1 MAVQVQFEGDKGV
14 PEVDVDVYVNA
25 ASITPLEASNWG
37 GVAGSIYRALAS
49 DPLSKKILEND
60 WNIRGKKIKAGK
72 AEVVKDEGG
81 QPVKLQWPDTQAYLI
96 HAGAPINNRADDEPK
111 RAAQLK
117 SAYFGILLEASK
129 LQTTHRPIRV
139 AIPPLGIGIY
149 GNSPELSA
157 DAAYEALREFD
168 AKYPDK
174 HIAVSFPIFNTKDN
188 SKDSQFKKALE
199 SKFGIEAEE
208 SPVPPRSKKPL
219 IQSYKNKK
227 EEAHKEKEEVI
238 LKGSKG
244 NIKELYDQLNTKKN
258 KKAFHITKLSLKGPA
273 ENPSKV
279 HLEMKTREGNHTA
292 YVQDTQNGLS
302 YSLGKVIPQSETSK
316 AVNNI
321 CYLAAH
327 SAPPGTVFDLSKTPD
342 DKLVQVYETLV
353 EALKNKKD
361 QNITIKVDPERLKAL
376 QAEKS
381 LDTLF
386 TVQEKRKLK

>member
-1 MAVQVQFEGDKGV
+1 MGVQVQFEGDKGV
-14 PEVDVDVYVNA
+14 PDIDVDVYVNA

-60 WNIRGKKIKAGK
+60 WNIRGKKIEAGR

-96 HAGAPINNRADDEPK
+96 HAGAPMNNRADDEPA
-111 RAAQLK
+111 RAEKLK
-117 SAYFGILLEASK
+117 SAYFSILLEASK
-129 LQTTHRPIRV
+129 LQTTHQPIRV

-174 HIAVSFPIFNTKDN
+174 NIAVSFPIFNTKDN

-199 SKFGIEAEE
+199 SKFGIEVEE
-208 SPVPPRSKKPL
+208 ISAPRRTKKPL
-219 IQSYKNKK
+219 IQSYKDKQK
-227 EEAHKEKEEVI
+227 EAEKEI
-238 LKGSKG
+238 LTGSKG
-244 NIKELYDQLNTKKN
+244 NIKELYKQLNTKQN
-258 KKAFHITKLSLKGPA
+258 KRAFHITKLSLKGPA
-273 ENPSKV
+273 ENPNKL
-279 HLEMKTREGNHTA
+279 HLEMKTKKGTHDA
-292 YVQDTQNGLS
+292 YVQNTQHGLN
-302 YSLGKVIPQSETSK
+302 YSLGKVIPESETSK

-342 DKLVQVYETLV
+342 DKLVQVYETLLA
-353 EALKNKKD
+353 ALKNKKD

-386 TVQEKRKLK
+386 TVREKRKLK